1 MAETRG
7 WPPETLKA
15 PSPTGLKILGGL
27 WIVMLLFAVF
37 AQGGT
42 TWRVYQFQ
50 TATAPAFAS
59 LGLKIG
65 RSIYRDWSIEGL
77 AGPAQAAVPKGAVI
91 TAIDG
96 APLDRA
102 VSSDDA
108 APRLDRADGQAV
120 RLTLTWPKRPEL
132 GTRTATLTANAADRA
147 ATYRINTRTFY
158 IASQGID
165 LVVALVLMVSA
176 GMLRWKRFEQPV
188 AIVLSFAMLV
198 LATVGCQRLWLW
210 MGLDFLPATLDAIWL
225 ALFLAIMP
233 AFPSGTYVPAWSRW
247 MLVLGPLAAVALAW
261 PGMAPETLPWIR
273 GALSALALTCV
284 AIRFQKTPE
293 GAERQRMKWASLAFA
308 SGVALYGIGQALT
321 YQAGQVD
328 IGVMKVVLTY
338 GSYGLTRAAFV
349 IIPAGLLVSLL
360 DYRLNDADA
369 AIGRS
374 TGYAAI
380 TTLIGVIWAVSTA
393 WINIAIR
400 NVAGEG
406 NTSLST
412 ALSTVVALM
421 VLTPLRTRINTWTDK
436 RFQKALL
443 YLRGLPKKVGRWQH
457 DDDPVAVA
465 GQALNAVVEG
475 VKATSAAIIKGGE
488 DGPLVV
494 LAAHGATTEQIA
506 AQLGDLRPADRREDQ
521 FPLRVAMTD
530 HLGVVATLLLGRR
543 SDGASY
549 SKDEKAAISQITE
562 PLADALRA
570 AARRAERYAAID
582 ERFAAVEAARR
593 RRPKATVLET

>member
-1 MAETRG
+1 
-7 WPPETLKA
+7 
-15 PSPTGLKILGGL
+15 
-27 WIVMLLFAVF
+27 
-37 AQGGT
+37 
-42 TWRVYQFQ
+42 
-50 TATAPAFAS
+50 
-59 LGLKIG
+59 
-65 RSIYRDWSIEGL
+65 
-77 AGPAQAAVPKGAVI
+77 
-91 TAIDG
+91 
-96 APLDRA
+96 
-102 VSSDDA
+102 
-108 APRLDRADGQAV
+108 
-120 RLTLTWPKRPEL
+120 
-132 GTRTATLTANAADRA
+132 
-147 ATYRINTRTFY
+147 
-158 IASQGID
+158 
-165 LVVALVLMVSA
+165 
-176 GMLRWKRFEQPV
+176 
-188 AIVLSFAMLV
+188 
-198 LATVGCQRLWLW
+198 
-210 MGLDFLPATLDAIWL
+210 MGLDFLPATLDVIWL

-247 MLVLGPLAAVALAW
+247 MMVLGPLAAVALAW
-261 PGMAPETLPWIR
+261 PGMPADVLPWIR
-273 GALSALALTCV
+273 GALSALAVTCV

-308 SGVALYGIGQALT
+308 SGVVLYGIGQAMT

-328 IGVMKVVLTY
+328 IGVIKVVLTY
-338 GSYGLTRAAFV
+338 VSYGLTRGAFV

-475 VKATSAAIIKGGE
+475 VKATRAAIIKGGE
-488 DGPLVV
+488 DEPLVV
-494 LAAHGATTEQIA
+494 LATRMPSPHPTAQ
-506 AQLGDLRPADRREDQ
+506 QLGHRPPTRPR
-521 FPLRVAMTD
+521 PSRSPSSW
-530 HLGVVATLLLGRR
+530 AT
-543 SDGASY
+543 GARPTGMRM
-549 SKDEKAAISQITE
+549 IS
-562 PLADALRA
+562 PCAWR
-570 AARRAERYAAID
+570 
-582 ERFAAVEAARR
+582 
-593 RRPKATVLET
+593 